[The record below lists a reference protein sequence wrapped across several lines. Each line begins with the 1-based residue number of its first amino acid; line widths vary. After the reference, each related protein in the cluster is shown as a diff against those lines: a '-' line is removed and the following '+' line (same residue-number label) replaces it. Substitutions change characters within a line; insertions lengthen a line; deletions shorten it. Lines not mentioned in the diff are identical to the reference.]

1 MAVTKAKAVATRKT
15 KDQDFEEKIV
25 SLETKSKQTTNNKG
39 EVKMAEE
46 TKAAEKV
53 EAQVSGKSKLVA
65 LLLCFFLG
73 WAGGHR
79 FYVGKVGTGLMM
91 MFTMGGFGM
100 WYFLDFIMISTGNFK
115 DNANLPLSTWK

>member
-1 MAVTKAKAVATRKT
+1 LAVTKAKAVATRKT